1 MSDLG
6 SGLGGNDQLRPVV
19 EMTPA
24 LRHNLPN
31 PVGRLAT
38 LLQVLP
44 SWGLP
49 LATLALLAL
58 FSLMLPTTFP
68 TAANLQ
74 AVIRDHS
81 VVAILSLG
89 VLLPMIIGKIDLTVG
104 YGVVMWHILA
114 ITLQTRFGLP
124 WYGAVASVLV
134 LGAGVGLLNGVL
146 VEIAR
151 IDAFIATLGTG
162 TVLYALAIWHTD
174 GQQVTGVLPPVFF
187 GLSAW
192 TVLGI
197 PVSAFY
203 IAVIAAVLW
212 VLTEKT
218 TLGRFLYAVGGN
230 PRAAALNGIPVR
242 PITILAFVLSGL
254 LTGMAGVLMAA
265 RLGVGQASAG
275 LEFLL
280 PALVGVFL
288 GTTTILP
295 GRPNVRGTLVGI
307 LVLAV
312 GVTGIEQS
320 GGAPYVEPLFD
331 GATLLLSIALAA
343 AGLKLRRAGRLH
355 PRGARP
361 EPHRGGD

>member
-1 MSDLG
+1 MSEF
-6 SGLGGNDQLRPVV
+6 SGEDRLRPAIETAAPVRQ
-19 EMTPA
+19 EGSD
-24 LRHNLPN
+24 
-31 PVGRLAT
+31 PVGRLAH
-38 LLQVLP
+38 LLHGLP

-49 LATLALLAL
+49 LATLALLVV
-58 FSLMLPTTFP
+58 FSLLLPTTFP

-74 AVIRDHS
+74 AVVRDHS

-124 WYGAVASVLV
+124 WYAAVAVVVS

-162 TVLYALAIWHTD
+162 TVLYALAIWHTG
-174 GQQVTGVLPPVFF
+174 GQQVTGALPPLFF
-187 GLSAW
+187 ALSAW

-197 PVSAFY
+197 PVTALY
-203 IAVIAAVLW
+203 IALIATALW
-212 VLTEKT
+212 LLTEKT
-218 TLGRFLYAVGGN
+218 TLGRFFYAVGGN

-242 PITILAFVLSGL
+242 LITILAFVLSGL
-254 LTGMAGVLMAA
+254 LTGVAGVLMAA

-307 LVLAV
+307 IVLAV
-312 GVTGIEQS
+312 GVTGIEQL

-331 GATLLLSIALAA
+331 GATLIASIALAA
-343 AGLKLRRAGRLH
+343 AGLKMRRAGG
-355 PRGARP
+355 PRTGAVR
-361 EPHRGGD
+361 RRR